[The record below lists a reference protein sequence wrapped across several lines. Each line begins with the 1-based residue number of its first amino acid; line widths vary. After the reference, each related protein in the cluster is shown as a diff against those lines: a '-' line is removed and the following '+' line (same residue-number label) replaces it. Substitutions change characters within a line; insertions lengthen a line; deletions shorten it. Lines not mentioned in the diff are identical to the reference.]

1 MIEIR
6 EKPLRQTVMVRN
18 LYPLE
23 LVKYIDVQDAFSYS
37 KEKRDARKESSV
49 SINTP
54 VVPCNPSLITSLR
67 CQ

>member
-23 LVKYIDVQDAFSYS
+23 LVKYIDVQDAFSRS
-37 KEKRDARKESSV
+37 KEKRDLYEYHDGGG
-49 SINTP
+49 I
-54 VVPCNPSLITSLR
+54 PCHHANHNGCLVR
-67 CQ
+67 A